1 MDRAVPGQ
9 SQQKARPCAGAEG
22 NVPSGLSGSLLLSR
36 RFWLMRS
43 RPECGP
49 SPGW

>member
-22 NVPSGLSGSLLLSR
+22 NVPSGLSGSASEQEALANEEPAGV
-36 RFWLMRS
+36 WT
-43 RPECGP
+43 
-49 SPGW
+49 